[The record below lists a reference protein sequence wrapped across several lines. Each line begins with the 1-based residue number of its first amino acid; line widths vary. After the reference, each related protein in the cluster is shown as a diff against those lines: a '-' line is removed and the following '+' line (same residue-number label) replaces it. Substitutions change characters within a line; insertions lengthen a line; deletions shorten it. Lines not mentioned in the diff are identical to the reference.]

1 MNCGEIILNIN
12 RDYNVLNEIS
22 VNNRRLCEAIKRYL
36 TFPENA
42 TGNRHE
48 QLLVIQR
55 YNQAIYENM
64 LDVLARREA
73 LNRIIE
79 FEIGRCD

>member
-1 MNCGEIILNIN
+1 MNYGEMILNIN
-12 RDYNVLNEIS
+12 KDYNVLNDIS
-22 VNNRRLCEAIKRYL
+22 RNTGQLCEAIKRYL
-36 TFPENA
+36 TFSENA
-42 TGNRHE
+42 GNRHE

-55 YNQAIYENM
+55 YNQAIYENI

-79 FEIGRCD
+79 FEIERCD